1 MADKGEI
8 IMNFLKVA
16 TRVRHIASVIALL
29 LSTVFTSTPAIAQ
42 GRDVQPAEVKM
53 AMYDMVRIIEKTTNR
68 DSKVSDALLR
78 SDPELW
84 RSMPNK
90 QDALTAAAFFRKN
103 DDFSIPLE
111 QLRLKGSLSNT
122 APPPPPVG
130 SAAFFPNYPGQ
141 DPNYLV
147 LVAFGLVTYG
157 DFTRRSNGAGFIAST
172 LPPGYET
179 LGWTAYK
186 SALYGA
192 GIAVRAAELL
202 CTGSAGIPV
211 VETAD
216 CAAYAIVQGV
226 LDLASVP
233 FNAANAW
240 DAQIDSAELEAAY
253 RNAVITLGDQSTHD
267 DRQTSGHNAQ
277 SSALAS
283 HNNALTTHDSWVRAK
298 LGEMTGA
305 STTLADALAAHD
317 EWVRANLVKNNADMK
332 KLLFD
337 MLAKLVAN
345 QNEIIK
351 LLKTPETRRP
361 GWGTAGY

>member
-1 MADKGEI
+1 MK
-8 IMNFLKVA
+8 LSSHA
-16 TRVRHIASVIALL
+16 TRARHTVMVVVLL
-29 LSTVFTSTPAIAQ
+29 LLTAIATTPAIAQ
-42 GRDVQPAEVKM
+42 ARDIQPAEVKM
-53 AMYDMVRIIEKTTNR
+53 AMYDIVRIIEKTTHR

-78 SDPELW
+78 TDPEVW

-90 QDALTAAAFFRKN
+90 QDALTAADFFRKN
-103 DDFSIPLE
+103 DAFAIPLE
-111 QLRLKGSLSNT
+111 QLRLKGSLSNA

-157 DFTRRSNGAGFIAST
+157 DFTHRSNGAGFIAST

-192 GIAVRAAELL
+192 GISVRVAELACTAAQGIPAAE
-202 CTGSAGIPV
+202 
-211 VETAD
+211 TAA
-216 CAAYAIVQGV
+216 CAAYAVVQGI

-253 RNAVITLGDQSTHD
+253 RNAVLALGDMSAHD
-267 DRQTSGHNAQ
+267 DRQTSAHNSH
-277 SSALAS
+277 SSALSA
-283 HNNALTTHDSWVRAK
+283 HNSALTVHDAWVKAK

-317 EWVRANLVKNNADMK
+317 EWVRANLLKNNADLK

-361 GWGTAGY
+361 GWITAGY